1 MRIFL
6 ALSGCLLLAA
16 CGGGS
21 EAIAVQGDFAPGGAV
36 PGSVFATEARVDAEV
51 RDAAFELDGLA
62 TSPISLRLVQSG
74 DTVGRIDIADLPPG
88 SRAVLHHLRTDPRSG
103 RAFPSTVELTG
114 AQSVTV
120 NGIRMMN
127 EGALPGTVDA
137 GGVVLAASG
146 DHRALLVRP
155 ADEALPD
162 LRVVVTPVTAV
173 VTSDSL
179 AADISTLSVGDSVRV
194 GGKRERGFIVA
205 DRLTL
210 PLASAAPTVSSADG
224 EEEQNGEVSS
234 SGTESGGSSSEPARS
249 SATEASA
256 PRSPAPAAVTRTTT
270 PVRAAPQERGRGQG
284 QGRARGGGGGNG
296 KAKKGKG

>member
-6 ALSGCLLLAA
+6 TLSAASILAA

-21 EAIAVQGDFAPGGAV
+21 EAIAVQGDFAPGGTP
-36 PGSVFATEARVDAEV
+36 PGRVFAVEARVDAEV
-51 RDAAFELDGLA
+51 RDDAFEIDGLA

-88 SRAVLHHLRTDPRSG
+88 SRAVLHELRTDARSG

-127 EGALPGTVDA
+127 ADALPGTVDA
-137 GGVVLAASG
+137 DGVVLAASG

-155 ADEALPD
+155 TDERLPD
-162 LRVVVTPVTAV
+162 LRVVVTPLTALV
-173 VTSDSL
+173 AGDSL
-179 AADISTLSVGDSVRV
+179 AADISTLAIGDSVRV
-194 GGKRERGFIVA
+194 QGKRERGFIIA

-210 PLASAAPTVSSADG
+210 PLSSAAPTVSSAAG
-224 EEEQNGEVSS
+224 EGERNDEASS
-234 SGTESGGSSSEPARS
+234 TASRSGGSSSASAPARS
-249 SATEASA
+249 SSSARTSA
-256 PRSPAPAAVTRTTT
+256 PVVVRRAPAPV
-270 PVRAAPQERGRGQG
+270 VRERGRGQ
-284 QGRARGGGGGNG
+284 ARDRERGGNG
-296 KAKKGKG
+296 KPKKPKG

>member
-6 ALSGCLLLAA
+6 SLSAASVLAG

-21 EAIAVQGDFAPGGAV
+21 QDIAVQGDFAPGGTL
-36 PGSVFATEARVDAEV
+36 PGRVFAVEARVDAEV
-51 RDAAFELDGLA
+51 GEDGFEIGGLA

-88 SRAVLHHLRTDPRSG
+88 SRAVLHALRTDARSG

-127 EGALPGTVDA
+127 EDALPATVDA
-137 GGVVLAASG
+137 DGVVLAASG
-146 DHRALLVRP
+146 DRRALLVRP
-155 ADEALPD
+155 TDERLPD
-162 LRVVVTPVTAV
+162 LRVVVTPLAAIVTR
-173 VTSDSL
+173 DSL
-179 AADISTLSVGDSVRV
+179 AADISKLSTGDSVRV
-194 GGKRERGFIVA
+194 QGSRERGFIVA

-224 EEEQNGEVSS
+224 ADEPNEEASAS
-234 SGTESGGSSSEPARS
+234 RSRGSSSSSETSARP
-249 SATEASA
+249 SAPVIVTRASA
-256 PRSPAPAAVTRTTT
+256 PVVRTAPR
-270 PVRAAPQERGRGQG
+270 ERGRGQG
-284 QGRARGGGGGNG
+284 RDRDRERGGGNI